1 MRPGR
6 RGALRDRLA
15 SSRGVVTLKRQ
26 RGCSSRQVKEE
37 TMVSNSDFGG
47 AGARD
52 SRPSAD
58 ERNVDADSR
67 RAESSPALDESVAGF
82 DCPAWWVARIERRLA
97 ESHGRGRTGH

>member
-1 MRPGR
+1 
-6 RGALRDRLA
+6 
-15 SSRGVVTLKRQ
+15 
-26 RGCSSRQVKEE
+26 
-37 TMVSNSDFGG
+37 MVSNSDFGG